1 MKKTKEIE
9 RYLQY
14 QKKIRVVKFAQDFGA
29 KEACE
34 VFKITKTTFYN
45 WKKKFDKQGEEGL
58 LRQKRKP
65 ESFANRIDPQVVELI
80 LALRDEHK
88 LGAWRIKWYLERYHD
103 VNVSESSVYRTLKRN
118 NKKALKKI
126 ITRKAMATKRY
137 EKEVPGHHVQIDV
150 IKERLLQKTF
160 ENLM

>member
-45 WKKKFDKQGEEGL
+45 
-58 LRQKRKP
+58 
-65 ESFANRIDPQVVELI
+65 
-80 LALRDEHK
+80 
-88 LGAWRIKWYLERYHD
+88 
-103 VNVSESSVYRTLKRN
+103 
-118 NKKALKKI
+118 
-126 ITRKAMATKRY
+126 
-137 EKEVPGHHVQIDV
+137 
-150 IKERLLQKTF
+150 
-160 ENLM
+160 